1 MASGVQGDAIP
12 LNGVSKGVVDPFGQ
26 GRGFTSHG
34 SMRLRENAT
43 EKGLAS
49 GKEELNSEKES

>member
-1 MASGVQGDAIP
+1 MQFVMGVKNWMRCACPVRFI
-12 LNGVSKGVVDPFGQ
+12 
-26 GRGFTSHG
+26 SHG
-34 SMRLRENAT
+34 SMRLREIAT